1 MMRIPILDRYV
12 LRQFVPWTLIV
23 LVGLTALFTISSLFE
38 HIDRF
43 LDAGAGPG
51 EMATYALLDSASTA
65 VFVMP
70 MTLLVA
76 ALLVMGLVERTNEMT
91 AMNVAGRSYLR
102 VSVPMLCVAILASL
116 GSFLMQEYVIPQANH
131 AKQEFMEE
139 KVQHIRMG
147 APTQRDNVFLIG
159 GRGRVYVVRSYMVL
173 EKRMVDPV
181 VQVFRG
187 GRMLERTDAKEAT
200 WNGSQWVLRDGV
212 QRQFRGGEERATK
225 FRTLTLS
232 PGRERPED
240 FAADIEDPNQMPLS
254 RLGQYIQRLRES
266 GRPADRFA
274 VDYSIKLS
282 YPLINFIALLLAVG
296 VTGQLRRSNVALG
309 FLISVVASFLF
320 YGVVATTKSLG
331 QNGAIPP
338 WVAGWAGHVVFGTV
352 AGWML
357 WKSPR

>member
-1 MMRIPILDRYV
+1 MMRLPILDRYV

-23 LVGLTALFTISSLFE
+23 LVGLTGLFTISSLFE

-43 LDAGAGPG
+43 LDGGAGVT
-51 EMATYALLDSASTA
+51 EMATYALLDSAGTA

-102 VSVPMLCVAILASL
+102 VSVPMLCVATLASAA
-116 GSFLMQEYVIPQANH
+116 SFLMQEYVIPGANQ
-131 AKQEFMEE
+131 AKQEFMER
-139 KVQHIRMG
+139 KVQHINLG
-147 APTQRDNVFLIG
+147 VPTQRDNVFLIG
-159 GRGRVYVVRSYMVL
+159 GRGRVYVVKSYMVA

-181 VQVFRG
+181 IQVFAG
-187 GRMLERTDAKEAT
+187 GRMLERTDAREASWT
-200 WNGSQWVLRDGV
+200 GSRWVLKDGV
-212 QRQFRGGEERATK
+212 QRRFRAGEERAVR
-225 FRTLTLS
+225 FRTLTLA
-232 PGRERPED
+232 PGAERPED
-240 FAADIEDPNQMPLS
+240 FAAGIEDPAQMPLS
-254 RLGQYIQRLRES
+254 RLGLYIRRLRES

-274 VDYSIKLS
+274 VDYHIKLS

-296 VTGQLRRSNVALG
+296 VTGQLRRSNVAMG
-309 FLISVVASFLF
+309 FLVSVVASFLF

-338 WVAGWAGHVVFGTV
+338 WVAGWAGHILFGTV